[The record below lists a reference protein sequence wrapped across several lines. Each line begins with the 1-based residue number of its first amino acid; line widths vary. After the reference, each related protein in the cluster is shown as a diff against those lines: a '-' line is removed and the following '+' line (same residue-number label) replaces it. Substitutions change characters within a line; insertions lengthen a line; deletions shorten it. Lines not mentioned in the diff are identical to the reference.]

1 VLRSDWLTQ
10 GPVGPRFE
18 KAIADAVGVRHV
30 VAACNATAALHIACL
45 ALDLGPRDRFWTVPN
60 TFVASANCG
69 LYCGA
74 QVDFV
79 DIDER
84 TYNMSPTALEGKLDP
99 ILRQYAQKALQREML
114 PIITRQF
121 GDASQQ
127 NAHNKKFTKM
137 LQVVMKIPS

>member
-1 VLRSDWLTQ
+1 MGLTYLVSQ
-10 GPVGPRFE
+10 DEATIG
-18 KAIADAVGVRHV
+18 
-30 VAACNATAALHIACL
+30 AA
-45 ALDLGPRDRFWTVPN
+45 F
-60 TFVASANCG
+60 
-69 LYCGA
+69 A
-74 QVDFV
+74 Q
-79 DIDER
+79 I
-84 TYNMSPTALEGKLDP
+84 ALEGKLDP